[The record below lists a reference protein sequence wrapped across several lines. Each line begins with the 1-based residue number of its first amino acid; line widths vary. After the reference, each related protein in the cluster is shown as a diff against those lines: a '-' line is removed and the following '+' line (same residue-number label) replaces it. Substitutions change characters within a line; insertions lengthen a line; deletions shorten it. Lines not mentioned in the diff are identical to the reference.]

1 VPPKATTQVSPKAK
15 VGCVPPAR
23 DAPAFVPIL
32 LRWTHV
38 FQFLFAFFFFFC
50 RCACGCVCVCAV
62 VVCMYVHCTYV
73 LCMTSCIVV
82 ERNRGESGS
91 LF

>member
-38 FQFLFAFFFFFC
+38 FQFLFAFFFFFLQMRMRMRMRMRC
-50 RCACGCVCVCAV
+50 RRVHVCALH
-62 VVCMYVHCTYV
+62 VCTVHDI
-73 LCMTSCIVV
+73 LH
-82 ERNRGESGS
+82 SGRA
-91 LF
+91 